1 MPGMAERTDR
11 AEIAVPEMPKGVGMT
26 RVPGMAG
33 MTGMAGKSDRIPDRH
48 SSIHGQIGVLADGA
62 CGSHAPRDGAM
73 HKTSAGAHPHDNGAM
88 HIESARESNRIA
100 D

>member
-11 AEIAVPEMPKGVGMT
+11 AEIAVPEMPKGVGMAG
-26 RVPGMAG
+26 VPGMA
-33 MTGMAGKSDRIPDRH
+33 GMAGKSDRIADRH

-62 CGSHAPRDGAM
+62 CGAHAPSDGAM
-73 HKTSAGAHPHDNGAM
+73 HKTHPHDNGAM
-88 HIESARESNRIA
+88 CIKSARIGQNRIA